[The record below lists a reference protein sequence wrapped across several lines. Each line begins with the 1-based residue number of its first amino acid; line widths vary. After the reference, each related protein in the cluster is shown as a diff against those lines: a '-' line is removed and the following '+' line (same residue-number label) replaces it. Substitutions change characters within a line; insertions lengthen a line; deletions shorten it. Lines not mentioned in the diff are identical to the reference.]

1 MQKPLIKNFIN
12 DHLLP
17 LDIVFKDIK
26 TPNRELPEHL
36 HDRFELVYIYSGN
49 GTFFLNQMLYEM
61 NEGDLF
67 IIPGNTV
74 HQALPDSEFPITA
87 TAVYFDPQLIGH
99 YAAGD
104 SFTNRQVF
112 ERARKYK
119 SYKLVVPAAMRPQLE
134 EKLKHIHEEL
144 ERHEA
149 GFRYAVQL
157 LLNSLLISINRLI
170 LKESHHQLVASDI
183 GPPWLLNILQHLD
196 QFHTEPIAGLSYLAK
211 HTSVSAAH
219 LSRVFKQ
226 LTGMNI
232 TDYVNAKRI
241 STAKEL
247 LLTTDLGIDTIAH
260 NCGYESLPYFHKL
273 FKKFTGVTP
282 GVYRRKVMNEISS
295 QLENKT

>member
-1 MQKPLIKNFIN
+1 MQKPLMKNFIN
-12 DHLLP
+12 DPLLP
-17 LDIVFKDIK
+17 FDIVFKDKK
-26 TPNRELPEHL
+26 TPNRELPEHF
-36 HDRFELVYIYSGN
+36 HDRFELVYVYSGI

-67 IIPGNTV
+67 IIPGNTI
-74 HQALPDSEFPITA
+74 HQALPDSESPVTA
-87 TAVYFDPQLIGH
+87 TAVFFDPQLIAH
-99 YAAGD
+99 YSSAD
-104 SFTNRQVF
+104 SFTNMQVF
-112 ERARKYK
+112 DLARKNK
-119 SYKLVVPAAMRPQLE
+119 SYKLVVPATIRPLLE
-134 EKLKHIHEEL
+134 EKLKQMHDEL
-144 ERHEA
+144 EQHEA

-157 LLNSLLISINRLI
+157 NLNSLLIIINRLI
-170 LKESHHQLVASDI
+170 LKESHHQLATSDV
-183 GPPWLLNILQHLD
+183 GPSWLRNILQHLD
-196 QFHTEPIAGLSYLAK
+196 QFHTDQTAGLSYLAK

-219 LSRVFKQ
+219 LSRAFKQ

-282 GVYRRKVMNEISS
+282 GLYRKKVIKN
-295 QLENKT
+295 